1 MSLEELRKRIDA
13 VDDQLVQLFQERMHI
28 AAEVAEYKA
37 SRGLPVL
44 QPAREREKLQDVAEK
59 SQEDLQSYTRVL
71 YSLLFEL
78 SRAYQGRIIQRDNAL
93 YSKIT
98 QALDDTEKMLPAAPS
113 VICQGVE
120 GAYSQLAA
128 EKLFKNPKIM
138 YVNTFEHV
146 FTAIEKGLCR
156 YGVLPI
162 ENSSA
167 GSVKQVYDQMVR
179 RNFHI
184 VRSVRIR
191 VSHNLLAK
199 KETCLEN
206 IREIYSHEQAIR
218 QCGKFLSTL
227 KGVKVIPCENTAVAA
242 RMVAESG
249 RDDVAALASAN
260 CAELYN
266 LACLMPAVQDEGNN
280 HTRFICIAKNL
291 EIYPG
296 ADRTTLMMVLPHK
309 PGSLYKTL
317 ARIYALGINL
327 LKLESRPLP
336 ERDFEFMFYFDLETS
351 VYSEEF
357 KQLMCELESI
367 CEEFHYLG
375 SYLEVV

>member
-1 MSLEELRKRIDA
+1 MSLEELREKIDA
-13 VDDQLVQLFQERMHI
+13 VDDQLVQLFQERMQV
-28 AAEVAEYKA
+28 AAEIAKYKA
-37 SRGLPVL
+37 ERDLPVL

-59 SQEDLQSYTRVL
+59 TQEDMQSYTRVL

-78 SRAYQGRIIQRDNAL
+78 SRAYQGRIIKKDHAL
-93 YSKIT
+93 YDSIT
-98 QALDDTEKMLPAAPS
+98 AALAHTDKMLPAAPS

-138 YVNTFEHV
+138 YVATFEHV

-199 KETCLEN
+199 KGVKMED

-227 KGVKVIPCENTAVAA
+227 KGVRVIPCDNTAVAA
-242 RMVAESG
+242 QMVAESN
-249 RDDVAALASAN
+249 RSDVAALASSS

-266 LACLMPAVQDEGNN
+266 LNCLAAAVQDEGNN

-296 ADRTTLMMVLPHK
+296 ADKTTLMMILPHK
-309 PGSLYKTL
+309 PGSLYKAL

>member
-1 MSLEELRKRIDA
+1 M
-13 VDDQLVQLFQERMHI
+13 
-28 AAEVAEYKA
+28 AAEIAKYKA
-37 SRGLPVL
+37 ARDLPVL
-44 QPAREREKLQDVAEK
+44 QPAREREKLQDVAGK
-59 SQEDLQSYTRVL
+59 TQEDMQSYTRVL

-78 SRAYQGRIIQRDNAL
+78 SRAYQGRIIKKDHAL
-93 YSKIT
+93 YDSIT
-98 QALDDTEKMLPAAPS
+98 AALAHTDKMLPAAPS

-138 YVNTFEHV
+138 YVATFEHV

-199 KETCLEN
+199 KGVKMED

-227 KGVKVIPCENTAVAA
+227 KGVRVIPCENTAVAA
-242 RMVAESG
+242 QMVAESN
-249 RDDVAALASAN
+249 RSDVAALASSS

-266 LACLMPAVQDEGNN
+266 LNCLAAAVQDEGNN

-296 ADRTTLMMVLPHK
+296 ADKTTLMMILPHK
-309 PGSLYKTL
+309 PGSLYKAL

>member
-1 MSLEELRKRIDA
+1 MSLDELRKKIDT
-13 VDDQLVQLFQERMHI
+13 VDDQMVQLFQERMKV
-28 AAEVAEYKA
+28 AAEIAQYKA
-37 SRGLPVL
+37 EQGLPVL

-59 SQEDLQSYTRVL
+59 SAEDMQSYTRVL

-78 SRAYQGRIIQRDNAL
+78 SRAYQGRIISQDNPL
-93 YSKIT
+93 YQSIT
-98 QALDDTEKMLPAAPS
+98 KALDNTDKMLPAAPS
-113 VICQGVE
+113 VICQGAE

-128 EKLFKNPKIM
+128 EKLFKDPKIM

-199 KETCLEN
+199 KGIKLEEVK
-206 IREIYSHEQAIR
+206 EIYSHEQAIR
-218 QCGKFLSTL
+218 QCGKFLSEL

-242 RMVAESG
+242 QMVAQSE
-249 RDDVAALASAN
+249 RRDVAALASAS
-260 CAELYN
+260 CAELYGLN
-266 LACLMPAVQDEGNN
+266 CLAPAVQDEGNN

-296 ADRTTLMMVLPHK
+296 ADKTTLMMILPHK
-309 PGSLYKTL
+309 PGSLYKAL
-317 ARIYALGINL
+317 ARMYALGINL

-357 KQLMCELESI
+357 KQLMCELEYI

>member
-1 MSLEELRKRIDA
+1 
-13 VDDQLVQLFQERMHI
+13 
-28 AAEVAEYKA
+28 
-37 SRGLPVL
+37 
-44 QPAREREKLQDVAEK
+44 
-59 SQEDLQSYTRVL
+59 
-71 YSLLFEL
+71 
-78 SRAYQGRIIQRDNAL
+78 
-93 YSKIT
+93 
-98 QALDDTEKMLPAAPS
+98 
-113 VICQGVE
+113 
-120 GAYSQLAA
+120 
-128 EKLFKNPKIM
+128 
-138 YVNTFEHV
+138 
-146 FTAIEKGLCR
+146 
-156 YGVLPI
+156 
-162 ENSSA
+162 
-167 GSVKQVYDQMVR
+167 MVR

-199 KETCLEN
+199 KGVKLEDV
-206 IREIYSHEQAIR
+206 REIYSHEQAIR

-227 KGVKVIPCENTAVAA
+227 KGVRVIPCENTAVAA
-242 RMVAESG
+242 QMVAESN
-249 RDDVAALASAN
+249 RSDVAALASSS

-266 LACLMPAVQDEGNN
+266 LNCLAAVVQDEGNN

-296 ADRTTLMMVLPHK
+296 ADKTTLMMILPHK
-309 PGSLYKTL
+309 PGSLYKAL

>member
-1 MSLEELRKRIDA
+1 MSLEELREKIDA
-13 VDDQLVQLFQERMHI
+13 VDDQLVRLFQERMQV
-28 AAEVAEYKA
+28 AAEIAKYKA
-37 SRGLPVL
+37 ERDLPVL

-59 SQEDLQSYTRVL
+59 TQEDMQSYTRVL

-78 SRAYQGRIIQRDNAL
+78 SRAYQGRIIKKDHAL
-93 YSKIT
+93 YDSIT
-98 QALDDTEKMLPAAPS
+98 AALEHTDKMLPAAPS

-138 YVNTFEHV
+138 YVATFEHV

-199 KETCLEN
+199 KGVKMED

-227 KGVKVIPCENTAVAA
+227 KGVRVIPCENTAVAA
-242 RMVAESG
+242 QMVAESN
-249 RDDVAALASAN
+249 RSDVAALASSS

-266 LACLMPAVQDEGNN
+266 LNCLAAAVQDEGNN

-296 ADRTTLMMVLPHK
+296 ADKTTLMMILPHK
-309 PGSLYKTL
+309 PGSLYKAL